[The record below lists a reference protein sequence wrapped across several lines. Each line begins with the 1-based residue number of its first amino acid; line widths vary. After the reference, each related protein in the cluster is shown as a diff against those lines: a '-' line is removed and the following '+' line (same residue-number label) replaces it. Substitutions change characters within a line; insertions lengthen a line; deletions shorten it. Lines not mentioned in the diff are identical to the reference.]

1 MHPKCLNSLPRL
13 VLLKII
19 RLLDVQ
25 SIIQISQTCSVIRST
40 VQIDYNL
47 GLNLLNI
54 DDEENIQKK
63 EVLKLAIELKTTQNL
78 RVNNI
83 LWNLHKLKL
92 ENTVEL
98 CVNICEWNEDMITQ
112 VRSNMAYIQKV
123 LKEMKNVCTC
133 KLLILNKCKD
143 KILTTEYL
151 DTFLRIMKY
160 SVARTFV
167 LHLHQS
173 VTPNMRGSNALSF
186 PDMTNKLVIIGPCN
200 GLLDKRILIQ
210 TFAKDIVAKPIY
222 EICSINKVFG
232 KSSHIPGICV
242 VDIMKILKNYSIE
255 NYNSINVADLVYMR
269 ECCSYHVA
277 AERFYNAL
285 ANSDNGIKRHD
296 FHNVWEK
303 IFP

>member
-63 EVLKLAIELKTTQNL
+63 DVLKLEIELEATQN
-78 RVNNI
+78 VTVSNI
-83 LWNLHKLKL
+83 LFKLNKLKL
-92 ENTVEL
+92 ENTVEF

-123 LKEMKNVCTC
+123 LKEMKNVCIC
-133 KLLILNKCKD
+133 KLVILNKCKD

-173 VTPNMRGSNALSF
+173 VTLNTP
-186 PDMTNKLVIIGPCN
+186 
-200 GLLDKRILIQ
+200 
-210 TFAKDIVAKPIY
+210 
-222 EICSINKVFG
+222 
-232 KSSHIPGICV
+232 
-242 VDIMKILKNYSIE
+242 
-255 NYNSINVADLVYMR
+255 
-269 ECCSYHVA
+269 
-277 AERFYNAL
+277 
-285 ANSDNGIKRHD
+285 
-296 FHNVWEK
+296 
-303 IFP
+303 